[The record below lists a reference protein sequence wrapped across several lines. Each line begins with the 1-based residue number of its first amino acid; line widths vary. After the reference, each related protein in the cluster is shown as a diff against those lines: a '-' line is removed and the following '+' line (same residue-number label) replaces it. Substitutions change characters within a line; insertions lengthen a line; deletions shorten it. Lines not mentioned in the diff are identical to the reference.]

1 MPCSCD
7 VASDPGSVARMLQD
21 HRPYHVLMTAVLS
34 DYVAYSWTV
43 YVRQCYMPLGGG
55 GGGREAEHM
64 VSTVHLTTNSLSN
77 TGTDREHCGQ
87 MELYRRIWN
96 NPAAENTTH
105 THS

>member
-1 MPCSCD
+1 
-7 VASDPGSVARMLQD
+7 
-21 HRPYHVLMTAVLS
+21 
-34 DYVAYSWTV
+34 
-43 YVRQCYMPLGGG
+43 MPLGGG

-96 NPAAENTTH
+96 DPAAENTTH
-105 THS
+105 THSGLIRERGIDGHLRTTHQYKALGVGGEKQTNI